1 MRNFGIAAV
10 ALLALTFVSATVR
23 ADEIKV
29 SGVHNC
35 CGACCK
41 LIHDA
46 LGKVEG
52 VSEITAKPKETDFTF
67 DASNAKAARQA
78 IGALARAGIHGK
90 TDKEKLVFRDNSGVE
105 KGKVTR
111 LSLVGLHNC
120 CPGCCKAA
128 KDAVAKVEGVEADT
142 LKPKKRA
149 FVVEGNFDGAA
160 VVKSLNDAG
169 FHVRKEGAKKKKKK
183 KEEEEG
189 RSVGRTSCNR

>member
-1 MRNFGIAAV
+1 MRFFGVTVAAWF
-10 ALLALTFVSATVR
+10 ALTFVSATPR

-41 LIHDA
+41 LIHEV

-52 VSEITAKPKETDFTF
+52 TTEVTAKPKERDFTF
-67 DASNAKAARQA
+67 DAADAKTARRA
-78 IGALARAGIHGK
+78 IGALARAGFHGK
-90 TDKEKLVFRDNSGVE
+90 TDKKKLVFRDNSGVE

-111 LSLVGLHNC
+111 LSLVGIHNC

-142 LKPKKRA
+142 LQPKKRK
-149 FVVEGNFDGAA
+149 FVVEGNFEATA
-160 VVKSLNDAG
+160 VVKALNDAG
-169 FHVRKEGAKKKKKK
+169 FHVRKEGARQRKKKDDA
-183 KEEEEG
+183 
-189 RSVGRTSCNR
+189 